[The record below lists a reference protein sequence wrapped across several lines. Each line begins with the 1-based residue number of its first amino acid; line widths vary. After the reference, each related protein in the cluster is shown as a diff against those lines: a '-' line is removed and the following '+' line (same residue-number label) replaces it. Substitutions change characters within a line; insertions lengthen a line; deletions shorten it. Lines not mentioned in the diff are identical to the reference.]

1 MCRAKRARGD
11 REPLRPGARNR
22 TANPERKPE
31 RELRAAELD
40 SLLFPASVGREFA
53 EDRTD
58 SSAISDAYLTS
69 PDRPED
75 GFRVISLQNS

>member
-1 MCRAKRARGD
+1 MCRAKRARENQG
-11 REPLRPGARNR
+11 PLRQGAGNR

-53 EDRTD
+53 EDGTN

-69 PDRPED
+69 PT
-75 GFRVISLQNS
+75 GKKTVFG